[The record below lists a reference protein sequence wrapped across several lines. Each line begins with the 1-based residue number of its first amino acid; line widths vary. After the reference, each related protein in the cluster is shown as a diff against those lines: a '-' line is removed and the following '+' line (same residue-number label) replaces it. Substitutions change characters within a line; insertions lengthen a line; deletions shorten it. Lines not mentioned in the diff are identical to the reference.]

1 MTLTGFFFS
10 RRKDKGIPGSCR
22 ALTCFHQLLAAL
34 MLSWLAA
41 APVAAR
47 AHQKENK
54 KPTKAPLTSI
64 DINRASAEEL
74 AKLPGVGSELARR
87 IVAYRS
93 QHGPFH
99 RVEDLLVIRGIG
111 PKKWRTLKPYLR
123 LEQ

>member
-1 MTLTGFFFS
+1 
-10 RRKDKGIPGSCR
+10 
-22 ALTCFHQLLAAL
+22 